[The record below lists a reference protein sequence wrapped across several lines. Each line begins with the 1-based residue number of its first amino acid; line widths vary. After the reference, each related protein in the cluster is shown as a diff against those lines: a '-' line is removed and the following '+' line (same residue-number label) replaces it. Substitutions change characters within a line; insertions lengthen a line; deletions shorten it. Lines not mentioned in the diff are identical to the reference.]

1 MNYNHNCKFN
11 NFVKTSPTHILQIN
25 PIINQ
30 CHNYM
35 DPDASIKFEDGSG
48 SKEKRPKICK
58 LGVGQRRRGALLS
71 VQNEAIN

>member
-1 MNYNHNCKFN
+1 
-11 NFVKTSPTHILQIN
+11 
-25 PIINQ
+25 
-30 CHNYM
+30 M